1 MPELIRLANLTKKF
15 GQKTIF
21 SEFNLTVQAGEILA
35 ITGPSGVG
43 KSTLL
48 NIIGFIDRFDA
59 GTYSFSGKT
68 NIPINSQKSQKII
81 RDDLSY
87 LFQNFGLIE
96 SDTVADN
103 LNIAIKYIKKSKSE
117 KKQMIKNILVE
128 VGLRGFENRHV
139 YELSGGEQQRV
150 VVARSL
156 IKPGRLLLADEPTGS
171 LDSGNR
177 DDIMAL
183 LLKAN
188 ELGKTIILVTHDP
201 DVAKMARRQIVLNLD

>member
-1 MPELIRLANLTKKF
+1 MPELIRLSNLTKKF

-21 SEFNLTVQAGEILA
+21 SEFNLTVHEGEILA

-59 GTYSFSGKT
+59 GMYSFSGKT

-150 VVARSL
+150 AVARSL

-201 DVAKMARRQIVLNLD
+201 DVAKMATRQIVLNLD

>member
-1 MPELIRLANLTKKF
+1 MTELIRLSNLTKKF

-21 SEFNLTVQAGEILA
+21 SEFNLTVQVGEILA

-48 NIIGFIDRFDA
+48 NIIGFIDRFDT

-68 NIPINSQKSQKII
+68 NISINSQKSQKII

-103 LNIAIKYIKKSKSE
+103 LNIAIKYIRKSKSE

-150 VVARSL
+150 AVARSL

-201 DVAKMARRQIVLNLD
+201 DVAKMATRQIVLNLD